1 MGFLMFL
8 LGHWKKIALVLM
20 LAGVWFHGDRNGS
33 SRVQV
38 KWDAEVAE
46 ANLKAIT
53 EKARLDAENAAKDA
67 AQAAHTRDLEADYA
81 KKLQAADAG
90 RDAFAKRL
98 RDAQARYSRC
108 ELSATAPNSSGS
120 TGGSTGSDG
129 GYGGIDIEG
138 AQRLRA
144 VGIKLQETVKLCHA
158 WAKEVGR

>member
-1 MGFLMFL
+1 MILF
-8 LGHWKKIALVLM
+8 GHWKKMAMVLF
-20 LAGVWFHGDRNGS
+20 LAGAWFHGDRNGAD
-33 SRVQV
+33 RVQM
-38 KWDAEVAE
+38 KWDAETAIIAE
-46 ANLKAIT
+46 KSAAI
-53 EKARLDAENAAKDA
+53 AAENAEKDRLNA
-67 AQAAHTRDLEADYA
+67 EATRNLEVEYA
-81 KKLQAADAG
+81 RKLQAADAG